1 VCSIAFVYVVWLIAF
16 LLLFSLTPCF
26 FAASQQ
32 IERTR
37 KKRFLGNFLVI
48 GCFRMAGLNVWV
60 CCFLGLLIARVIV
73 C

>member
-37 KKRFLGNFLVI
+37 KKKIFGQLVI

-60 CCFLGLLIARVIV
+60 CCFLGLLIARMIV

>member
-37 KKRFLGNFLVI
+37 KKKIFGQLVI
-48 GCFRMAGLNVWV
+48 GCLRMARLIVWV
-60 CCFLGLLIARVIV
+60 CCLLGLLIARMIV